1 MASGSIAPDLSRGQL
16 IQKPLIPLFTVFLET
31 TRFTNLHMTIP
42 DLRLWQRELNQELK
56 DILAYWQRYA
66 PDPTN
71 GGFYGAV
78 GYDNLPKPDAA
89 KGVVLNSRILWTFS
103 AAARHT
109 QHDDQY
115 LPTARRAFE
124 YLDTYFRDRQYG
136 GVYWMVN
143 AKGHPGTA
151 TDNSKQLYGQA
162 FAVYGL
168 SEYYHATRHQPALE
182 FAQEIFRAMVKHA
195 YDPKRGGFTEA
206 FARDWNEAEAYVIAR
221 KANGESKTM
230 NTHLHILE
238 AFVSLLRVWPDPAVK
253 TQVRGLINNFLDH
266 IIDPKTHRMVLFQ
279 GDNWEPR
286 RTGISY
292 GHDIEA
298 SWLLLEA
305 AEVLHEADLIAKVR
319 KESVLMARAALSGLD
334 ADGGMNYEYE
344 GIDQNKPQ
352 QSHDTGHWNRER
364 SWWVMAEAMVGFMN
378 AYQLTKDKTYL
389 THAANSWD
397 FTKKHLLD
405 TKNGEWFLG
414 VDATGKV
421 LGNEKISAWKCP
433 YHNGRACIEM
443 MERIGKLIDR

>member
-1 MASGSIAPDLSRGQL
+1 
-16 IQKPLIPLFTVFLET
+16 
-31 TRFTNLHMTIP
+31 MTIP

-66 PDPTN
+66 PDQTN

-78 GYDNLPKPDAA
+78 GYDNQPKPNAA

-103 AAARHT
+103 AAALHT

-115 LPTARRAFE
+115 LPTAKRAFE
-124 YLDTYFRDRQYG
+124 YLDTHFRDRQHG
-136 GVYWMVN
+136 GVFWMVD
-143 AKGHPGTA
+143 AKGQSGRSTA
-151 TDNSKQLYGQA
+151 SDDSKQLYGQA

-168 SEYYHATRHQPALE
+168 SEYYRATHHKPALD

-195 YDPKRGGFTEA
+195 YDPKLGGFTEA
-206 FARDWNEAEAYVIAR
+206 FSRDWTEAKSYVIAR
-221 KANGESKTM
+221 KENSESKTM

-238 AFVSLLRVWPDPAVK
+238 AFVSLLRVWPDRDLK
-253 TQVRGLINNFLDH
+253 TQVRGLINDFLNH
-266 IIDPKTHRMVLFQ
+266 IIDPKTHRLVLFQ
-279 GDNWEPR
+279 GNNWEPR

-305 AEVLHEADLIAKVR
+305 AEVLHEADLLSKVR
-319 KESVLMARAALSGLD
+319 KESVLMARATLSGLD
-334 ADGGMNYEYE
+334 PDGGMYYDYE
-344 GIDQNKPQ
+344 GPDQNLPKLNPAN
-352 QSHDTGHWNRER
+352 GHWNRER
-364 SWWVMAEAMVGFMN
+364 SWWVMAEAIVGYLN
-378 AYQLTKDKTYL
+378 AYQLTKDKTFL

-405 TKNGEWFLG
+405 TKNGEWFQG

-421 LGNEKISAWKCP
+421 LGNDKISAWKCP
-433 YHNGRACIEM
+433 YHNGRACIEA
-443 MERIGKLIDR
+443 MERIGKLID